1 MVYEIVAGRSPKA
14 KEKFGLLGTILLAK
28 QYVQMEQVMSLAN
41 PVYLDVSSPHVI
53 LVSGKRGSGKSYTL
67 GVIAEGMA
75 RIDPEIAE
83 NISTL
88 IFDTLGI
95 FWTMKY
101 PNYRDDKLLSEW
113 DLRPERLQ
121 PVIYVPFGLFD
132 DYQEQ
137 GIPVDIPFAIKPS
150 EVSGESWAE
159 MFNLEI
165 ISPEGTLIERSLDA
179 AKAEKEDISIDDI
192 MAKAKIDARS
202 TDHEKNIVENRFVE
216 AKKWGLFSSK
226 GTAIQ
231 DLFKGGQT
239 AILDLSA
246 YSQLENGQRIK
257 ALIIGLIAK
266 KILEQRMEA
275 RKAEEIKLIEEGG
288 FIFERE
294 AIAVTEKKAPLVWI
308 MIDEAHEF
316 VPEESRPQTLASRPL
331 IQLLREG
338 RQPGISVILATQQP
352 GKIHTDVMTQSDI
365 ILSHRVTAKID
376 IDALNQISSTYL
388 PEAIQKYIDAL
399 PAEKGT
405 AILIDDKLEKIYPVR
420 VRPRLSWHGGEDP
433 TAMRAAMAQ
442 FKLV

>member
-1 MVYEIVAGRSPKA
+1 MAYEIIAGRSPRA
-14 KEKFGLLGTILLAK
+14 KEKFGLLGTILIGK
-28 QYVQMEQVMSLAN
+28 QYVQMGQIMSLSN
-41 PVYLDVSSPHVI
+41 PVYLDVGGPHII

-67 GVIAEGMA
+67 GVIAEGLA

-101 PNYRDDKLLSEW
+101 PNYRDDKLLSTW
-113 DLRPERLQ
+113 DLRAEKLN
-121 PVIYVPFGLFD
+121 PVLYVPVGLFN
-132 DYQEQ
+132 DYQEK
-137 GIPVDIPFAIKPS
+137 GVPVDIPFALKPA
-150 EVSGESWAE
+150 EITGEAWCE
-159 MFNLEI
+159 MFEI
-165 ISPEGTLIERSLDA
+165 KLLSPEGTLIERTVDA
-179 AKAEKEDISIDDI
+179 AKTKEDLDIDDLI
-192 MAKAKIDARS
+192 KATKADTRS
-202 TDHEKNIVENRFVE
+202 TDHEKNVVENRFLE
-216 AKKWGLFSSK
+216 AKKWGLFSPK
-226 GTAIQ
+226 GTKLD

-246 YSQLENGQRIK
+246 YSQLEDGQRIK
-257 ALIIGLIAK
+257 ALVIGLISK
-266 KILEQRMEA
+266 RILEQRMSA
-275 RKAEEIKLIEEGG
+275 RKAEEIALIEEGG
-288 FIFERE
+288 FIFEKE
-294 AIAVTEKKAPLVWI
+294 AVAVAGKKAPLVWI

-316 VPEESRPQTLASRPL
+316 LPHEGQPPTLATRPL

-376 IDALNQISSTYL
+376 IDALNQIASTYL
-388 PEAIQKYIDAL
+388 PEAIQKYIDSL

-405 AILIDDKLEKIYPVR
+405 AILIDDKLEKIYPMR
-420 VRPRLSWHGGEDP
+420 VRPRFSWHGGEDP
-433 TAMRAAMAQ
+433 TAIRSELVQ